1 MRKLSIIFILCA
13 MATVSLVAQESF
25 SKINLSGFRV
35 YLTQSDVFS
44 IEVNSEREVRR
55 RVQNGV
61 LHLMVLDQ
69 TGRVPFGTVTIGV
82 KDLSYLNLHNSE
94 LIMDSAITVDELQV
108 AINSTMNATLKVHAN
123 SLSVNVG
130 AGAQP
135 SIEGTAKYLN
145 ASVGAGS
152 RLNASRLIADQAEI
166 HVMGHSRLTVNAKEI
181 VSKYVAENSRVTNV
195 AE

>member
-13 MATVSLVAQESF
+13 MATVSLIAQESF

-55 RVQNGV
+55 RVRNGV

-108 AINSTMNATLKVHAN
+108 TINSTFGTLKVHAN

-181 VSKYVAENSRVTNV
+181 VSSYVAENSCVTNV